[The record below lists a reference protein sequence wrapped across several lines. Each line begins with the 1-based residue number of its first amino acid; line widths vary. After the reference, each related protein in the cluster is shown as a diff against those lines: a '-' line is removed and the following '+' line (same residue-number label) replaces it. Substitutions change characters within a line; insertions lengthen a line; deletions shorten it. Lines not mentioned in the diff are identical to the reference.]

1 MKELKPNPY
10 KAQSK
15 QILIGSHYTMMTPAE
30 REIAMKPLKKRKQQD
45 EDEGIPPEASSS
57 EDTIQPEPNRPT
69 KTT

>member
-1 MKELKPNPY
+1 
-10 KAQSK
+10 
-15 QILIGSHYTMMTPAE
+15 MMTPAE